1 MIFKIQV
8 SEIHPPRFWSYID
21 FAWGSDDSKSVVSGP
36 HLEKFWVRKK
46 NVSSMKPKASSK
58 LDILNV
64 HQQMNG

>member
-8 SEIHPPRFWSYID
+8 SEIHPPRFWSYTD

-36 HLEKFWVRKK
+36 HLEKLWVRKK

-58 LDILNV
+58 LDILDV
-64 HQQMNG
+64 HQQMNR